1 MEIDVMAM
9 ANKLVVLRGKKTQD
23 EVAKDLGISRS
34 ALCMYESGKE
44 NSGEIPLR
52 RALPNIIKEAYH
64 LFFLTKKN
72 TKCVH

>member
-1 MEIDVMAM
+1 M
-9 ANKLVVLRGKKTQD
+9 KLQKILELAG
-23 EVAKDLGISRS
+23 L
-34 ALCMYESGKE
+34 LCACMNQERE
-44 NSGEIPLR
+44 FREIPLK